1 MNNIE
6 EDDMSRQVM
15 LRITVLIFALVLWF
29 IPPPD
34 GVTLQAWHMFAIF
47 VSAIFAVIINALS
60 ILVASMAAM
69 VILTITGDLATA
81 TAFGGFGSGFIWL
94 IVVAF
99 IIGHGVVNSGLGKRI
114 AYCLIA
120 MCGKTTMGLGY
131 ALVIADA
138 LIAAAFPS
146 NTARSGVLY
155 PIALSVAKGCGS
167 NPDEASRKKV
177 GAYLMMTSMAGLTI
191 SSMLWMTAMA
201 ANPTGAAIAKDLG
214 IGIDISFGTWF
225 LAASLPAAVALYVLP
240 RFLFKFFPPEMTDTP
255 SAPKEA
261 ISQLQQMGSFSKSET
276 VMTVTFVGMIVMWAT
291 GGMHGVDKT
300 IVAFLGLTI
309 LMMSGIITL
318 KDIAKSGDALATLI
332 WFAILYTLSSQL
344 NELGF
349 MAYIGDQLGGVVGGF
364 SWPVVY
370 VSLMITYV
378 LIHYLFV
385 SQTAHMLALFGIFL
399 GVAVG
404 AGVPPTLMAFML
416 LFATNFFAAITP
428 QGSSANVIFVG
439 SGYLTQ
445 GEVYKFGGM
454 ITAIN
459 FVIFMVIGTPWIM
472 LVT

>member
-1 MNNIE
+1 MT
-6 EDDMSRQVM
+6 RT
-15 LRITVLIFALVLWF
+15 LTTRILVLAFALILWF
-29 IPPPD
+29 IPPPE
-34 GVTLQAWHMFAIF
+34 GVTVQAWHMFAIF
-47 VSAIFAVIINALS
+47 VSAIFAVIINAMP
-60 ILVASMAAM
+60 ILVAAMAAM
-69 VILTITGDLATA
+69 VVLTVTGELETSV
-81 TAFGGFGSGFIWL
+81 AFGGFGSGFIWL

-99 IIGHGVVNSGLGKRI
+99 IIGHGVINSGLGKRI

-120 MCGKTTMGLGY
+120 ICGKTTMGLGY
-131 ALVIADA
+131 ALVMADA

-167 NPDEASRKKV
+167 NPDEATRKKL

-201 ANPTGAAIAKDLG
+201 ANPTGVAIAEDLG
-214 IGIDISFGTWF
+214 IGIEISFGSWL
-225 LAASLPAAVALYVLP
+225 LAASLPAVVALFVLP
-240 RFLFKFFPPEMTDTP
+240 RFLFKYFPPEMTDTP
-255 SAPKEA
+255 AAPKEA
-261 ISQLQQMGSFSKSET
+261 LAQLREMGSFSKSET
-276 VMTVTFVGMIVMWAT
+276 IMSVTFLAMVLLWAT
-291 GGMHGVDKT
+291 GGMHGIDKT
-300 IVAFLGLTI
+300 IVAFLGLTV
-309 LMMSGIITL
+309 LMISGIITL
-318 KDIAKSGDALATLI
+318 DDISKSGDALSTLI

-344 NELGF
+344 NALGF
-349 MAYIGDQLGGVVGGF
+349 MGYVGEQLGGVVGGF

-370 VSLMITYV
+370 VSLMIVYV

-404 AGVPPTLMAFML
+404 AGVPPALMAFML

-454 ITAIN
+454 ITLIN

-472 LVT
+472 IVT